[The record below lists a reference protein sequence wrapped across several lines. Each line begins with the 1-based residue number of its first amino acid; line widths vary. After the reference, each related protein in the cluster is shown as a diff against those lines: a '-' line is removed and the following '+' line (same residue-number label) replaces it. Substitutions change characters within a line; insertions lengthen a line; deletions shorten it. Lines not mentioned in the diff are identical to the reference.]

1 LRTIPAS
8 PGEKGSADIQ
18 LIRLGRRE
26 RRAIGD
32 IRPLADSIR
41 DSGLRHPVTISR
53 DYGLISGRRRLAAYE
68 HLGQSRIPYRAV
80 GTISQALA
88 AIAAEDADS
97 RQALPMTIAEAIF
110 RDWQM
115 RDELEWWP
123 RAGNRK
129 GDPGTRMDHRNQLAA
144 AAGLNGSQYTRA
156 YAVILAAEGFRRQM
170 NRLHALDD
178 EMAIAA
184 AREAAKLLET
194 TSGAITDK
202 AYSQYRAQLHVPPAE
217 PPAAIADVDAALAR
231 LSGAVA
237 AFSTI
242 ELPPD
247 AGPEILQH
255 WDDVMTKQISRPLAQ
270 FRRNKIRS
278 TQNAPG

>member
-8 PGEKGSADIQ
+8 PGEKGLADIR
-18 LIRLGRRE
+18 LIRPGRRE

-41 DSGLRHPVTISR
+41 DSGLRHPVTVSPA
-53 DYGLISGRRRLAAYE
+53 YGLITGRRRLAAYE

-88 AIAAEDADS
+88 VIAEEDADP

-123 RAGNRK
+123 QAGYLE
-129 GDPGTRMDHRNQLAA
+129 GDPGTRRDHRSELAA

-156 YAVILAAEGFRRQM
+156 CAVILAAEGFRRAM
-170 NRLHALDD
+170 NRLHALDN
-178 EMAIAA
+178 EMEIAA

-194 TSGAITDK
+194 TSPGVIDR
-202 AYSQYRAQLHVPPAE
+202 AYRQYCAHLQVPPAV
-217 PPAAIADVDAALAR
+217 PPATIAEVDAALAR

-242 ELPPD
+242 TLPPD
-247 AGPEILQH
+247 AGPEMLRH
-255 WDDVMTKQISRPLAQ
+255 WDDVMTRQISRPLAQ

-278 TQNAPG
+278 GNAG